1 MATTLP
7 LVLLVLATTGLGMMV
22 LLGFAY
28 NDWQSYRQV
37 LDAAIKAESKTATPV
52 VTVKAEEQALLKA
65 A

>member
-28 NDWQSYRQV
+28 NDWHTYRKV
-37 LDAAIKAESKTATPV
+37 LDDAMAVQSKKTAPV
-52 VTVKAEEQALLKA
+52 ATVKAEEEPLLKA